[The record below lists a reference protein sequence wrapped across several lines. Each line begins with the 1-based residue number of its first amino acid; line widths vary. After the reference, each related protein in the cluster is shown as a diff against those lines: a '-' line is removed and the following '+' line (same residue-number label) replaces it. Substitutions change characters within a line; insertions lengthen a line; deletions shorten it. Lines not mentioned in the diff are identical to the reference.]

1 VISKF
6 GENEFKSGDNER
18 GRTYFESVLE
28 NAARRVDVWS
38 VYLDMEIKYG
48 DEDRAKYACLSLQP
62 LASQNSKCKRGRRL
76 FERATSLQL
85 SSKKMKF
92 LFVSLK
98 RAFAFG
104 CDDPPTNQCA
114 QKKHLEYA
122 KSKDDAQAVAAVK
135 AKARLFV
142 SKAI

>member
-1 VISKF
+1 MSVISKF

-48 DEDRAKYACLSLQP
+48 DEDRAKYACLFLQP
-62 LASQNSKCKRGRRL
+62 LATSQNSKCKRGRRL

-98 RAFAFG
+98 RTFAFR
-104 CDDPPTNQCA
+104 CDDPPITA
-114 QKKHLEYA
+114 RR
-122 KSKDDAQAVAAVK
+122 KSIWSMPSPRTTRRQ
-135 AKARLFV
+135 LPP
-142 SKAI
+142 